1 MLLRSLS
8 AASQSLA
15 SKPMVAEDWDEDGED
30 FARAM
35 G

>member
-1 MLLRSLS
+1 MR
-8 AASQSLA
+8 A

-35 G
+35 S